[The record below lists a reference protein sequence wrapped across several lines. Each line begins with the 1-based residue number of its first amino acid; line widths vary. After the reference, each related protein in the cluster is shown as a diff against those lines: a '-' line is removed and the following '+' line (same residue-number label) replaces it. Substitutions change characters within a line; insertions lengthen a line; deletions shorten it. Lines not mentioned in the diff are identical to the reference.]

1 MTVHAPAEQ
10 VRIELG
16 DRSYPILIGAG
27 LLEQMAGM
35 ALPRAHAA
43 LIVTNTT
50 VGPLYAQPLAAAL
63 AGHYR
68 QIDTVTLP
76 DGEEH
81 KTWPTLQGIFDALLE
96 RASDRKTVLY
106 ALGGGVV
113 GDMTGFAAACYMR
126 GVPFVQVPTTL
137 LAQVDSSVGGKTGI
151 NHPLGKNMIG
161 AFYQPRAVIADTST
175 LETLPARELSAGL
188 AEVIKHGAIID
199 AAFFDWIEANMA
211 KLMARDKGALAYAIA
226 RSCEIKADVV
236 RQDEREGGLRA
247 ILNFGHT
254 FGHAI
259 EAGMGYG
266 QWLHGEAVG
275 CGMVMAADLSCRMG
289 YIDQAAVERVRK
301 VVAAA
306 GLPVKAPD
314 LGVARWLELMEVDKK
329 NEGGAIKFILLKP
342 LGSPCIT
349 AAPHELVLATLAAGV
364 A

>member
-1 MTVHAPAEQ
+1 
-10 VRIELG
+10 
-16 DRSYPILIGAG
+16 
-27 LLEQMAGM
+27 
-35 ALPRAHAA
+35 
-43 LIVTNTT
+43 
-50 VGPLYAQPLAAAL
+50 
-63 AGHYR
+63 
-68 QIDTVTLP
+68 
-76 DGEEH
+76 
-81 KTWPTLQGIFDALLE
+81 
-96 RASDRKTVLY
+96 
-106 ALGGGVV
+106 
-113 GDMTGFAAACYMR
+113 
-126 GVPFVQVPTTL
+126 
-137 LAQVDSSVGGKTGI
+137 
-151 NHPLGKNMIG
+151 MIG

-199 AAFFDWIEANMA
+199 AAFFDWIEANMG

-289 YIDQAAVERVRK
+289 HIDEAAVERVRR

-342 LGSPCIT
+342 LGSPLIT

-364 A
+364 Q